1 MITVTGGSWRQRRH
15 VRSIATFCVQKLM
28 PRMHDME
35 IDIKLRKFAKNENA
49 YGYCM
54 PTDDYEVYDRPR
66 HFELEI
72 NSGVRLRRMLETVAH
87 ELVHAK
93 QYARGELYQGIRV
106 NKYRWQGEWLE
117 DNVDYWDLPW
127 EIEAHGREVG
137 LFVRWAEASG
147 LAHKS
152 WTQDG

>member
-1 MITVTGGSWRQRRH
+1 MITVTGGSWRQRRY
-15 VRSIATFCVQKLM
+15 VKSIAEFCINKLM
-28 PRMHDME
+28 PRMQ
-35 IDIKLRKFAKNENA
+35 DIEVDIRLKKFTKDSS

-54 PTDDYEVYDRPR
+54 PTDDEKYDRPR
-66 HFELEI
+66 CFELEI

-127 EIEAHGREVG
+127 EIEAHGREIG
-137 LFVRWAEASG
+137 LFVRWAEAQG
-147 LAHKS
+147 LGHKG
-152 WTQDG
+152 WTQDD